1 MDVVERIQEIEGDV
15 EAMLVEGAHEEL
27 AAYASCYAL
36 DAYRLSLLCGRL
48 KEALTAAKERA
59 TKEKE
64 DAAREAGEN
73 FDSLYAAHNLLT
85 REKEELTRALQ
96 EARSL
101 APPARLPLYRL
112 LRRSLDRAEVEAHEA
127 EGARWLKIEHGGAVS
142 LVTLYETTP
151 LEKTGE
157 SIWIPLGR
165 NGLPL
170 PPRTEP

>member
-15 EAMLVEGAHEEL
+15 EAMLVEGAYEEL

-48 KEALTAAKERA
+48 KDALTAA
-59 TKEKE
+59 KEKE
-64 DAAREAGEN
+64 DAAREAKEN

-101 APPARLPLYRL
+101 APPAHLPLYRL

-170 PPRTEP
+170 PPSPWP

>member
-15 EAMLVEGAHEEL
+15 EAMLVEGAYEEL

-48 KEALTAAKERA
+48 KDALTAAKERA
-59 TKEKE
+59 AKEKE
-64 DAAREAGEN
+64 DAAREAKEN
-73 FDSLYAAHNLLT
+73 FDSLYAAHNLLA
-85 REKEELTRALQ
+85 REKEELARALQ

-101 APPARLPLYRL
+101 APPAHLALYRL
-112 LRRSLDRAEVEAHEA
+112 LKRSLDRKEVEVHEA
-127 EGARWLKIEHGGAVS
+127 EGARWLKIELTGAVS

-157 SIWIPLGR
+157 CAWIPLGR

-170 PPRTEP
+170 PPSPWP